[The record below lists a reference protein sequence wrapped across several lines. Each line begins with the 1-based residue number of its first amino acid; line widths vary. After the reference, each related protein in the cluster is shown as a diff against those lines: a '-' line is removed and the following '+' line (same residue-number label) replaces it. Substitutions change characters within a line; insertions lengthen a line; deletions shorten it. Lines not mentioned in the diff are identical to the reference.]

1 MLDTIAAV
9 VLADSFYVDV
19 MKQLVVAFGAAL
31 VVGNV
36 LAMIRKQPP
45 ESEDGSAT
53 TLVRAP
59 IWRSVLF
66 VLLGLVMAI
75 WGLASILR

>member
-1 MLDTIAAV
+1 VLDTIAAV
-9 VLADSFYVDV
+9 VLAESFYVSV
-19 MKQLVVAFGAAL
+19 MKELVVAFGAAL

-36 LAMIRKQPP
+36 LAMIRKQPADG
-45 ESEDGSAT
+45 EDGTT

-59 IWRSVLF
+59 VWRSVLF
-66 VLLGLVMAI
+66 VLMGLVMVI